1 MFRIIM
7 SGNVKRQIVF
17 SANFLEFFL
26 QPDGD
31 ALRI

>member
-1 MFRIIM
+1 M

-17 SANFLEFFL
+17 SANSLEFFL

>member
-1 MFRIIM
+1 M
-7 SGNVKRQIVF
+7 SGNIKRQIVF
-17 SANFLEFFL
+17 AANFLEFFL